1 MKGREGPSPPTIIE
15 LIPVG
20 MLRLGQSPTKR
31 LVSSTACK
39 VALRIAF
46 QLFQSQ
52 VFTPPHLTFDT

>member
-1 MKGREGPSPPTIIE
+1 MKGKEGQSPPTTVE

-39 VALRIAF
+39 VALRTAF

-52 VFTPPHLTFDT
+52 VFTPPYLTFDT